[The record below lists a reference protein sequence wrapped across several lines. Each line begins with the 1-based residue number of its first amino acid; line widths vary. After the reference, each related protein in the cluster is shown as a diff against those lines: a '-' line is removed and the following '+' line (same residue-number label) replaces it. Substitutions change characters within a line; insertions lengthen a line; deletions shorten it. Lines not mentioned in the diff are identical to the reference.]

1 MTFCDNTHSG
11 DHHII
16 RCPFLGQA
24 RHEDLQDIP
33 AFSAQSLLPSFA
45 KGRQKATDQGG
56 FPLETS
62 WRRKQRNRH
71 LESWSLGSSP
81 SKDKT
86 HFPTFLEL
94 YHRWRLQA
102 KLNKPHITHRN
113 WLPSSWHVL
122 DFQPFFSYGKRS
134 IFHPR
139 YPQSWL
145 EYISTVFLSKYHENT
160 VIFSWEHFD
169 CL

>member
-1 MTFCDNTHSG
+1 MTFCDNTNSG

-45 KGRQKATDQGG
+45 KGREKATDQGG

-86 HFPTFLEL
+86 HFPTFWSSIIDGDFKQSSINLISPTEIG
-94 YHRWRLQA
+94 Y
-102 KLNKPHITHRN
+102 P
-113 WLPSSWHVL
+113 LPGMSSV
-122 DFQPFFSYGKRS
+122 FSQIFPKRS

-160 VIFSWEHFD
+160 MIFSWEHFNS
-169 CL
+169 L